1 MANVTAAQ
9 TSCTEEDHT
18 NDECCENIPP
28 GVITV
33 PGTPKLKV
41 QVKDVVGYSSKQQRG
56 EKEPLSDNCNFSIPP
71 PKDSNIKASSPETL
85 TRGNNSHLTVSSL
98 SFSNIMANCQKPTG
112 SSSQRSVADFTSSHS
127 GRSVEFTSASVSWL
141 ADENMPE
148 ITLLDA
154 TCDTTMELT
163 EDNLALPGSM
173 PSTPVTAGSV
183 HAFISPL
190 PSTNLK
196 ATPKRCPQKQASDL
210 VPFDKPSLQ
219 KATTL
224 REARAKAC
232 NAQGNHSQVDPAE
245 VSKHTGTMASKDPD
259 AKMADV
265 PESIDAPLRWLDDRY
280 FPEITLLDVT
290 CDSMFSPK
298 TSSLATQGI
307 PSVDSLQNAVPSPA
321 QREQVVVEP
330 GTSDVVQSDLS
341 SKLNDNVSHTAST
354 GSGKNVCENLP
365 EASLEVTRDISM
377 GSSLEDSQPS
387 LVPNDQNMKAQTS
400 LQDVKSTHPV
410 NVTHDMGSSSEMS
423 VSCVASLSSASDTQ
437 CNSSKNVTFEPHGEP
452 AETSHSVNASS
463 EELHTSHDAKLTRQL
478 PQPHPKTSGSANG
491 TFTAVEQF
499 ADLSTSTH
507 ANTTTETQCPQN
519 KTIEPPE
526 SDLKSPEVQ
535 REGKDEPTSVC
546 KTTAE
551 TTSINHSVSS
561 EKQSASCDEQN
572 VTFDR
577 HSLQKS
583 TGSTMLGEAGGA
595 TFSLEN
601 NTFNIK
607 SSLQNGTIT
616 ISNTSSSDRQQSPS
630 DKPSLPTVCN
640 STSSPKDN
648 NSEVQPTKMP
658 ESNQTSAGADS
669 AAKAICS
676 REGTF
681 ETNPTVEVVSG
692 AAQCETKD
700 HSQSG
705 LSDTLGQQS
714 VDTEANNGN
723 TFNLDD
729 TLDLKAESLV
739 TSTPMVN
746 SKMFNFHMER
756 EEGQTIGAQK
766 KLYVDTATKLD
777 AQVSSDIPSNII
789 CDRKTFLTQ
798 PAAKSMLPPLKAA
811 SQLLKNRAASALPG
825 RLEPFKSCLP
835 VTRQRT
841 QAERNSAAAD
851 ASEVVGL

>member
-9 TSCTEEDHT
+9 ISCTEEDHK
-18 NDECCENIPP
+18 NEECCENIPP

-56 EKEPLSDNCNFSIPP
+56 EKEPLSDNCNFSIPA
-71 PKDSNIKASSPETL
+71 PKDSSIKASSPETL
-85 TRGNNSHLTVSSL
+85 TRGNNSHLTVSSF
-98 SFSNIMANCQKPTG
+98 SSSNIMANCQKQTG
-112 SSSQRSVADFTSSHS
+112 SSSQRSVADSTSQSVDFT
-127 GRSVEFTSASVSWL
+127 GASVSWL

-154 TCDTTMELT
+154 TCDTTMEMT
-163 EDNLALPGSM
+163 GDSLALSGSM
-173 PSTPVTAGSV
+173 SSTPVTAGSG
-183 HAFISPL
+183 HTFISPL
-190 PSTNLK
+190 PSINLK
-196 ATPKRCPQKQASDL
+196 ATPKRCPQNQASDL
-210 VPFDKPSLQ
+210 VPFDKHSLQ
-219 KATTL
+219 KSTTL
-224 REARAKAC
+224 REARARAC
-232 NAQGNHSQVDPAE
+232 NAQENPSQVDPAI
-245 VSKHTGTMASKDPD
+245 VSKHTGIIASKDPD
-259 AKMADV
+259 AKISDV

-290 CDSMFSPK
+290 CDAVFSPK
-298 TSSLATQGI
+298 PSSLATQGI
-307 PSVDSLQNAVPSPA
+307 PSVDSLQNAVPSPR
-321 QREQVVVEP
+321 REQVVVEP
-330 GTSDVVQSDLS
+330 GTSDVVPSNLS
-341 SKLNDNVSHTAST
+341 SKFNDNVSHTAST
-354 GSGKNVCENLP
+354 QSGKNVCENLP

-377 GSSLEDSQPS
+377 DSSLEDSQPS
-387 LVPNDQNMKAQTS
+387 LVPDDQNMVTATS
-400 LQDVKSTHPV
+400 LKDVKSTHPV
-410 NVTHDMGSSSEMS
+410 NVTHDMGSSSETS

-437 CNSSKNVTFEPHGEP
+437 CNSSKNVTFEPHSEP
-452 AETSHSVNASS
+452 VDISHSVNASS
-463 EELHTSHDAKLTRQL
+463 EELHTSHEAELTRKV
-478 PQPHPKTSGSANG
+478 PQPQPKTSGSANG

-499 ADLSTSTH
+499 PNLSTSTH
-507 ANTTTETQCPQN
+507 ANTTTQTQCLQN

-526 SDLKSPEVQ
+526 SDLKSPEGQ
-535 REGKDEPTSVC
+535 SEAKDKPTSVC
-546 KTTAE
+546 KTTTE

-561 EKQSASCDEQN
+561 EKQNTSCDVQN

-583 TGSTMLGEAGGA
+583 TGCTVLGEAGGA
-595 TFSLEN
+595 TFSLES

-616 ISNTSSSDRQQSPS
+616 ISDTSSSDSQQSAS

-648 NSEVQPTKMP
+648 NSEVQPAKMP
-658 ESNQTSAGADS
+658 ESNQTSAGADCS
-669 AAKAICS
+669 AKTICS
-676 REGTF
+676 PEGTF
-681 ETNPTVEVVSG
+681 ETNPAVEVVSG

-705 LSDTLGQQS
+705 LSDTFSHQS
-714 VDTEANNGN
+714 EANNGN

-756 EEGQTIGAQK
+756 EEGQTTAAQK
-766 KLYVDTATKLD
+766 KLYVDAATKLD

-798 PAAKSMLPPLKAA
+798 PAAKSMLPPLKAT

-825 RLEPFKSCLP
+825 RFEPFKSCLP

-841 QAERNSAAAD
+841 QAETLRNPAAAE

>member
-1 MANVTAAQ
+1 MVREDKSFGMANVTAAH
-9 TSCTEEDHT
+9 TSCIEEDPK

-33 PGTPKLKV
+33 PGTPKHKV
-41 QVKDVVGYSSKQQRG
+41 QVKDVVGYSSKQRRG
-56 EKEPLSDNCNFSIPP
+56 EKEPLSDNCNFSIPA
-71 PKDSNIKASSPETL
+71 PKDKAPETL
-85 TRGNNSHLTVSSL
+85 TCENNSHLTVSSL
-98 SFSNIMANCQKPTG
+98 SVSNIMANCQKPTG
-112 SSSQRSVADFTSSHS
+112 SSSQRSVADFTCSLS
-127 GRSVEFTSASVSWL
+127 GRSVDFTCASVSWL

-163 EDNLALPGSM
+163 EDNLALPDSM

-183 HAFISPL
+183 HTFISPL
-190 PSTNLK
+190 PSPNLK
-196 ATPKRCPQKQASDL
+196 ATPKRYPQKQTSDL
-210 VPFDKPSLQ
+210 AIFVKHSLQ
-219 KATTL
+219 KSTTL
-224 REARAKAC
+224 REARAKSCTAPE
-232 NAQGNHSQVDPAE
+232 NHSQVDPAE
-245 VSKHTGTMASKDPD
+245 VSKHTGIMASKDPD

-290 CDSMFSPK
+290 CDTAFSPK
-298 TSSLATQGI
+298 ISTLAMQGT
-307 PSVDSLQNAVPSPA
+307 PSVDRLQNAVPSPVR
-321 QREQVVVEP
+321 REKVVVEP
-330 GTSDVVQSDLS
+330 GTSDTS
-341 SKLNDNVSHTAST
+341 SKLNDSVSPTTST
-354 GSGKNVCENLP
+354 QSGKNVCENLP
-365 EASLEVTRDISM
+365 DAALEVTRDISM

-387 LVPNDQNMKAQTS
+387 LLPNDQNMVKAQTS
-400 LQDVKSTHPV
+400 QDVKSTHPV

-423 VSCVASLSSASDTQ
+423 VSCVASMSSASDTQ
-437 CNSSKNVTFEPHGEP
+437 CNSSKNVTFEPHSEP

-463 EELHTSHDAKLTRQL
+463 EELHTSREAELTGKV
-478 PQPHPKTSGSANG
+478 PQPHPKTSASANG

-499 ADLSTSTH
+499 ANLSTSAH
-507 ANTTTETQCPQN
+507 ANTTTQTQSLQN
-519 KTIEPPE
+519 KTIEPSE
-526 SDLKSPEVQ
+526 SDFKSPEVQ
-535 REGKDEPTSVC
+535 SEAKDEPTSVC
-546 KTTAE
+546 KTT
-551 TTSINHSVSS
+551 TKTNSINHSVSS

-616 ISNTSSSDRQQSPS
+616 ISNTSSSDSQQSAS
-630 DKPSLPTVCN
+630 DKPSLPTDCN
-640 STSSPKDN
+640 STTNPKDN
-648 NSEVQPTKMP
+648 KSEVQPTKMP
-658 ESNQTSAGADS
+658 ESNQTSTGADS
-669 AAKAICS
+669 TAKTICS
-676 REGTF
+676 PEGTF
-681 ETNPTVEVVSG
+681 ETNPAVEVVSG

-700 HSQSG
+700 HSPSG
-705 LSDTLGQQS
+705 LSDTLGHQS
-714 VDTEANNGN
+714 VDSEANNGN

-746 SKMFNFHMER
+746 SKMFHFHMER

-766 KLYVDTATKLD
+766 KLYVDAAAKLD

-789 CDRKTFLTQ
+789 SDRKTFLTQ

-825 RLEPFKSCLP
+825 RFEPFKSCLP

-841 QAERNSAAAD
+841 QTERNPAAAD
-851 ASEVVGL
+851 ASEVVSL

>member
-1 MANVTAAQ
+1 MANVTAGQ
-9 TSCTEEDHT
+9 TSCIEEDRE
-18 NDECCENIPP
+18 NGECCENIPP
-28 GVITV
+28 DVITV

-41 QVKDVVGYSSKQQRG
+41 QVKDMVGYSSKQQRG
-56 EKEPLSDNCNFSIPP
+56 EKMPLSDNCNFPIPA

-85 TRGNNSHLTVSSL
+85 TCGNNGHLTVSSL
-98 SFSNIMANCQKPTG
+98 SSCNIMANCQKPPG
-112 SSSQRSVADFTSSHS
+112 YSSQHS
-127 GRSVEFTSASVSWL
+127 GQSVDFTSASVSWL

-154 TCDTTMELT
+154 TCDTTMDLT
-163 EDNLALPGSM
+163 EDNLALPGSK
-173 PSTPVTAGSV
+173 PSSPVTAGSA
-183 HAFISPL
+183 HKFISPL
-190 PSTNLK
+190 FSTNLK
-196 ATPKRCPQKQASDL
+196 ATPKRCPQKQASAL
-210 VPFDKPSLQ
+210 VPLDKHSLL
-219 KATTL
+219 KSTTL
-224 REARAKAC
+224 REARAKAF
-232 NAQGNHSQVDPAE
+232 NAQENHSQVDPAE
-245 VSKHTGTMASKDPD
+245 VSKQTGIIASKDHD
-259 AKMADV
+259 VQMADV

-307 PSVDSLQNAVPSPA
+307 PSLDRLQNDVPSPA
-321 QREQVVVEP
+321 RHEQVVDDP
-330 GTSDVVQSDLS
+330 GTSDMVQSDLS
-341 SKLNDNVSHTAST
+341 SNLNDNVSHTTST
-354 GSGKNVCENLP
+354 QSGKNVCENIP
-365 EASLEVTRDISM
+365 EASLEGTRDISIS
-377 GSSLEDSQPS
+377 SSLEDSQPS
-387 LVPNDQNMKAQTS
+387 LVKAQTS
-400 LQDVKSTHPV
+400 LKDVQSTHPA
-410 NVTHDMGSSSEMS
+410 NVTHDMGSSSDMS

-452 AETSHSVNASS
+452 VENSHSVNAGS
-463 EELHTSHDAKLTRQL
+463 EELHTSRDAELTGKV
-478 PQPHPKTSGSANG
+478 PQPHPKTSGSANS

-499 ADLSTSTH
+499 PNLSTSTH
-507 ANTTTETQCPQN
+507 ANTTTQTQCLQN

-526 SDLKSPEVQ
+526 PDFKTEVQ
-535 REGKDEPTSVC
+535 SEAKEEPNSVC
-546 KTTAE
+546 KTTTE
-551 TTSINHSVSS
+551 TTSINHSASS
-561 EKQSASCDEQN
+561 EKQSASCDVQN

-583 TGSTMLGEAGGA
+583 TGSTLLGEAGGA

-601 NTFNIK
+601 NTFNVK

-616 ISNTSSSDRQQSPS
+616 ISDASSSDSQQSTS
-630 DKPSLPTVCN
+630 DKPSLPAVCN
-640 STSSPKDN
+640 STSSPKND

-658 ESNQTSAGADS
+658 EGNQAPAGADS
-669 AAKAICS
+669 TAKTVCS
-676 REGTF
+676 PEGTF
-681 ETNPTVEVVSG
+681 ETTPAVEVVSG
-692 AAQCETKD
+692 AAHSETKN

-705 LSDTLGQQS
+705 LSDTLGHQS

-746 SKMFNFHMER
+746 SKMFNFHIER
-756 EEGQTIGAQK
+756 EEGQIIGAQK
-766 KLYVDTATKLD
+766 KLYVDAATKLD

-798 PAAKSMLPPLKAA
+798 PAAKSLLPPLKAT

-825 RLEPFKSCLP
+825 RFEPFKSCLP

-841 QAERNSAAAD
+841 QAETLRNPAAAD